1 MLLTVGKGK
10 QRTDWHVLETKPP
23 LSTRAYLILGGRTVY
38 HAGGATRPLLPGWL
52 YIFPAHIPYE
62 ITTDPADPIEC
73 LYLHL
78 DLRGANLSRLTAIDL
93 AADRQIAN
101 LMRVIED
108 GVDAACPPGYMEQLA
123 LAFEELCLARGFF
136 ETLDARTG
144 QYIDALRG
152 VYRTDAGLEAIAAQ
166 FGYSPEHFIRIFKSR
181 VGVSPHQYIV
191 SLRMSDAV
199 RMLAGSASL
208 DEIAAAVGYADG
220 RSFSNAFRR
229 YYGVSPGTYREHY
242 AGHV

>member
-1 MLLTVGKGK
+1 MLLLAGKGK
-10 QRTDWHVLETKPP
+10 QPSDWHVLETKPP
-23 LSTRAYLILGGRTVY
+23 LYTRAYLILGGKTVY
-38 HAGGATRPLLPGWL
+38 HAGGAARPLLPGWL

-62 ITTDPADPIEC
+62 LTTDPEDPIEC
-73 LYLHL
+73 MHMHL
-78 DLRGANLSRLTAIDL
+78 DLRGANLSRLIAIDL
-93 AADRQIAN
+93 SADRQIAN

-136 ETLDARTG
+136 ETMDACTG
-144 QYIDALRG
+144 QYIDALRE
-152 VYRTDAGLEAIAAQ
+152 VYRTDANLESIAAQ
-166 FGYSPEHFIRIFKSR
+166 FGYSPEHFIRIFKKR

-199 RMLAGSASL
+199 RMLAATSSL

-229 YYGVSPGTYREHY
+229 YYGVSPSLYREHY